1 VGIKKLYDSTK
12 MYTFESRLTLSKSK
26 FEFGHKLHLC
36 YFLLHLF
43 ADTSEMHIEDF
54 TSQKVQG
61 QDIT

>member
-1 VGIKKLYDSTK
+1 MKIH
-12 MYTFESRLTLSKSK
+12 FINKSIV
-26 FEFGHKLHLC
+26 EFGDKLLLC
-36 YFLLHLF
+36 YCLLILF

>member
-1 VGIKKLYDSTK
+1 MKALKCKLLNQDSL
-12 MYTFESRLTLSKSK
+12 YQQSK

-36 YFLLHLF
+36 YCLLHLF